1 TGATEQFQRH
11 GLVLSPAACTVG
23 WVNDAIIFPA
33 RLGDS
38 TNLWRAAIS
47 PSSWRIARPPQ
58 RLTFG
63 TALEVHPSAGR
74 NGEVVFSSL
83 SENVDVWSL
92 RMEANQAVV
101 TSEMER
107 LTESTGR
114 DIFPSVSADGSRMA
128 FVSDKAGYPNVWL
141 KDLET
146 AKETPLTVTP

>member
-1 TGATEQFQRH
+1 DFASAVCPVWSPDGKSLLFEGARDPGGPMDWWIAALNEGQPIKTGATEQFQRH

-38 TNLWRAAIS
+38 TNLWRTAIS
-47 PSSWRIARPPQ
+47 PSGWRIARPPQ

-107 LTESTGR
+107 LTE
-114 DIFPSVSADGSRMA
+114 
-128 FVSDKAGYPNVWL
+128 
-141 KDLET
+141 
-146 AKETPLTVTP
+146 